1 MLDLAKSLWRQI
13 LETLHEEI
21 EAGTPIVGLE
31 PSCVAAFRDE
41 LTDLCPHSEDA
52 KRLKAQTMTLAEFL
66 ESKAQ
71 HVELPRLPRKAIVH
85 GHCHQKAVMG
95 MSAEQKVLKRM
106 GLDFQILDSGC
117 CGMAGSFGF
126 KDGDHYDV
134 SVKVGELVLLPA
146 VRKAPKETL
155 ILADGFSCREQILQ
169 TTDRHG
175 LHLAQALYMAL
186 RDGPRVGPGVPG
198 WEYPERRYVNPPVFH
213 APFTRKDA
221 TVLLGAGAVLLGG
234 AAWLLSRRKRF

>member
-1 MLDLAKSLWRQI
+1 
-13 LETLHEEI
+13 
-21 EAGTPIVGLE
+21 
-31 PSCVAAFRDE
+31 
-41 LTDLCPHSEDA
+41 
-52 KRLKAQTMTLAEFL
+52 
-66 ESKAQ
+66 
-71 HVELPRLPRKAIVH
+71 
-85 GHCHQKAVMG
+85 MG

-134 SVKVGELVLLPA
+134 SIKVGELVLLPE

-175 LHLAQALYMAL
+175 LHLAQVLQMAL
-186 RDGPRVGPGVPG
+186 RDGQRVGPGVPG
-198 WEYPERRYVNPPVFH
+198 WEYPERRYVNPPALH

-221 TVLLGAGAVLLGG
+221 AVLFGAGALLLGG
-234 AAWLLSRRKRF
+234 AATWLLSRRRRFR